1 MQVAPTRAAHNPRRK
16 PEVAQIA
23 QEAVEESRSECGG
36 VRKVPLAVAIFSA
49 DLLLCG
55 ASPRA
60 PVIAYVLL
68 TGRASDSDRPTIA
81 RIHCPSGGPLRRD
94 SIIISL
100 SCQAGLTTTAD

>member
-1 MQVAPTRAAHNPRRK
+1 MRPHASRTNPGCTQPEAETRGP
-16 PEVAQIA
+16 QIA

-81 RIHCPSGGPLRRD
+81 RIHCPSNGGTPSRHHHH
-94 SIIISL
+94 
-100 SCQAGLTTTAD
+100 